1 METSKPIVWAGSALE
16 DLRRFPEKA
25 RSRVGYQLRRIQE
38 GLEPGDWKPMPLVG
52 AGVREIRIHTGREH
66 RILYVTKFEEAIYV
80 LHAFEKKTQ
89 RTAIS
94 DLDLA
99 KRRFSEVLRYR
110 QLRRS

>member
-16 DLRRFPEKA
+16 DLRRFPEKV
-25 RSRVGYQLRRIQE
+25 RSRAGYQLRRIQE
-38 GLEPGDWKPMPLVG
+38 GLEPGDWRPMPLVG
-52 AGVREIRIHTGREH
+52 VGVLEIRIRTGREH

>member
-1 METSKPIVWAGSALE
+1 MLWAGSALE
-16 DLRRFPEKA
+16 DLQRFPDNA
-25 RSRVGYQLRRIQE
+25 RRRAGYQLRRIQE

-52 AGVREIRIHTGREH
+52 AGVREIRIRTGREH
-66 RILYVTKFEEAIYV
+66 RILYVTRFEEAIYV

-89 RTAIS
+89 RTARA

-99 KRRFSEVLRYR
+99 KRRLSEVLRYR

>member
-1 METSKPIVWAGSALE
+1 MRTSKPIVWAGLALE

-25 RSRVGYQLRRIQE
+25 RSRAGYQLRRIQE
-38 GLEPGDWKPMPLVG
+38 GLEPGDWKSMPLVG

>member
-1 METSKPIVWAGSALE
+1 
-16 DLRRFPEKA
+16 
-25 RSRVGYQLRRIQE
+25 
-38 GLEPGDWKPMPLVG
+38 MPLVG

-89 RTAIS
+89 RTART

-99 KRRFSEVLRYR
+99 KRRFSEVLQYR
-110 QLRRS
+110 QLGRS

>member
-1 METSKPIVWAGSALE
+1 MGTSKPILWAGSALA
-16 DLRRFPEKA
+16 DLQRFPDNA
-25 RSRVGYQLRRIQE
+25 RRRAGYQLRRIQE

-52 AGVREIRIHTGREH
+52 AGVREIRIRTGREH
-66 RILYVTKFEEAIYV
+66 RILYVTRFEEAIYV

-89 RTAIS
+89 RTVRA

-99 KRRFSEVLRYR
+99 KRRLSEVLRYR

>member
-1 METSKPIVWAGSALE
+1 MRTSKPIVWAGSALE

-25 RSRVGYQLRRIQE
+25 RSRAGYQLRRIQE
-38 GLEPGDWKPMPLVG
+38 GLEPGDWKSMPLVG

-89 RTAIS
+89 RTAIA

-99 KRRFSEVLRYR
+99 KRRFSEILQYR
-110 QLRRS
+110 QLGRS